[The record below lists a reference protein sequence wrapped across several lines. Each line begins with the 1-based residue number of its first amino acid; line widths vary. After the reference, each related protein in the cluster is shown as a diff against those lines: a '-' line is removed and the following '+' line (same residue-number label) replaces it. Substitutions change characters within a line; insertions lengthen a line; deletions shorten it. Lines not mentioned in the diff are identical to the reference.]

1 MRVTLTTFHTSEVV
15 TLEISTN
22 IDMAKLYKLCHSL
35 DKVDVKHFGLMVE
48 RTEKLYL
55 LETNLWVVV
64 SSKGVAREHGIE
76 NDSMLRAIVTADPHT
91 VQELDSFAVTGDSYH
106 D

>member
-22 IDMAKLYKLCHSL
+22 IDMAKLYTLCHSL
-35 DKVDVKHFGLMVE
+35 DRVDVKHFGLMVE

-55 LETNLWVVV
+55 LETKLWVVV

-76 NDSMLRAIVTADPHT
+76 NGSMMRAIVTAEPLT
-91 VQELDSFAVTGDSYH
+91 VNDLDSFAVTGSSDQE
-106 D
+106 